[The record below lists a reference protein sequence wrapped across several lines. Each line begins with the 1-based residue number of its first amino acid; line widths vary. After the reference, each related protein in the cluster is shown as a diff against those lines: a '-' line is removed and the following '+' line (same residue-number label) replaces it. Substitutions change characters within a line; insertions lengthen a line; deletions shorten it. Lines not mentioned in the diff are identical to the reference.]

1 MTLECRLVKITE
13 DGNIIGEI
21 INISADESILGE
33 DGIID
38 IAKLRPISFEP
49 IKNGYHVLGER
60 VGNAFKDGAALK

>member
-38 IAKLRPISFEP
+38 IAKLRLISFEP